1 MTSLFAFYKF
11 SFIVA
16 AFSAAG
22 LTQIGKHFFS
32 RGNILEI
39 FLLSQLA
46 MLGNLV
52 AKLYFHDQYSG
63 FLCSYAL
70 FAAGKYALYKLEIK
84 NNKKNNFMVGGYLV
98 LTSLQYLLIS
108 YFPQLDSHMSIG
120 FFGNMVT
127 ASGFENI
134 LAISAFF
141 LFGILYKIMAKSI
154 NKRTFEISV
163 LGRTKDSLIELFL
176 FTIPLIT
183 SLYVLGFLYTM
194 SFLMLPALVLGS
206 SFKSE
211 KKATLTL
218 LPTAIIAALLG
229 LAASIIF
236 ERISTT
242 PIQIIILTI
251 LLYVIKAILSKSK

>member
-1 MTSLFAFYKF
+1 MSSLFVFYQL

-16 AFSAAG
+16 ALSAAG
-22 LTQIGKHFFS
+22 LTQIGKHYFS

-46 MLGNLV
+46 MLGNLI

-63 FLCSYAL
+63 FLFSYAL
-70 FAAGKYALYKLEIK
+70 FAAGKYILHRIKIK
-84 NNKKNNFMVGGYLV
+84 NDKKNNFMVGGYLI
-98 LTSLQYLLIS
+98 LSSLQYLLIS

-127 ASGFENI
+127 ASKFENI
-134 LAISAFF
+134 LAISSFI
-141 LFGILYKIMAKSI
+141 LFGISYRVLAKAI
-154 NKRTFEISV
+154 NRRTFEISV
-163 LGRTKDSLIELFL
+163 LGSTKQSLIELFL

-194 SFLMLPALVLGS
+194 SFLMLPALILGA

-211 KKATLTL
+211 KGATITL
-218 LPTAIIAALLG
+218 LPIAMIAAMLG

-242 PIQIIILTI
+242 PIQIIILAF
-251 LLYVIKAILSKSK
+251 LLYVVKAILSKIK